1 MSDQLITSETRAKIA
16 YLTLDSPANRNA
28 LSEAMLEQ
36 MLAALAAAVEA
47 PEVRLVVVSHT
58 GSVFC
63 SGADLKEQAR
73 IHQATGASPGAGGL
87 VPILEAM
94 LDSPKPIVCRIDGA
108 VRGGWMGLVAA
119 SDVVISSRTSS
130 FAFS

>member
-1 MSDQLITSETRAKIA
+1 MSDRLITSETRARIA

-36 MLAALAAAVEA
+36 LLAALEAAVEA
-47 PEVRLVVVSHT
+47 PEVRLVVLSHT

-73 IHQATGASPGAGGL
+73 IHQATGASPGAGGWFRFW
-87 VPILEAM
+87 
-94 LDSPKPIVCRIDGA
+94 KPCSTAPNRSS
-108 VRGGWMGLVAA
+108 AA
-119 SDVVISSRTSS
+119 STERCAGAGWGWSPPAMS
-130 FAFS
+130 